1 MSFSKKVAI
10 VTGSSQG
17 IGKAIAVL
25 LSQNG
30 AAVILNGRNQEKL
43 NIVEEEIKAYNS
55 DVCSFCGYVSDEKVA
70 ENLILFALEKFGKI
84 DILVNNVGI
93 SMRGDFADLDPDVF
107 KKVFTTNVMGK
118 IFPTKFAIPALRK
131 TKGSIIFISS
141 LAGIRG
147 LPTLSAYSASKM
159 ALKSFADSIRTEEV
173 SHKLHVGLIYVAI
186 TEIEKNKTT
195 IGQNGQEVILNTRA
209 NKKVQTT
216 KQVAEAVLQN
226 LKTKKN
232 ISILSGL
239 GVVNYY
245 MQKFFP
251 RLVDKI
257 ILANLAKFKSEGK

>member
-1 MSFSKKVAI
+1 
-10 VTGSSQG
+10 
-17 IGKAIAVL
+17 
-25 LSQNG
+25 
-30 AAVILNGRNQEKL
+30 
-43 NIVEEEIKAYNS
+43 
-55 DVCSFCGYVSDEKVA
+55 
-70 ENLILFALEKFGKI
+70 
-84 DILVNNVGI
+84 
-93 SMRGDFADLDPDVF
+93 
-107 KKVFTTNVMGK
+107 
-118 IFPTKFAIPALRK
+118 
-131 TKGSIIFISS
+131 
-141 LAGIRG
+141 
-147 LPTLSAYSASKM
+147 M
-159 ALKSFADSIRTEEV
+159 ALKSFADSIRTEEA

-239 GVVNYY
+239 GIVNYY